1 MTARLAE
8 RKGTDARAGARL
20 PMSLEK
26 ATGIARDMGAA
37 GAFFWI
43 SGRHPVGETIR
54 FSIGLKT
61 DWGPMAWV
69 CQGEVVRTERRG
81 DDVGAVVKI
90 ARTAV
95 EPMWR

>member
-8 RKGTDARAGARL
+8 RKGMYVRARADL

-26 ATGIARDMGAA
+26 ATGIARDMSAA

-43 SGRHPVGETIR
+43 SGKHAIGETIS

-61 DWGPMAWV
+61 DWGPMAW
-69 CQGEVVRTERRG
+69 
-81 DDVGAVVKI
+81 I
-90 ARTAV
+90 
-95 EPMWR
+95 